1 MSNLQASQS
10 RRVQRDWLLMGV
22 PAAVGVLLSLGV
34 AGLAVWPTWQRLQI
48 AEAERE
54 QLAEQRQRLPLLRTQ
69 LLKLRDNVD
78 QAEQRRSQILGLIAG
93 SGEINTFMAQLSA
106 EAQRTGVIL
115 DGYEPITTAPPPE
128 AESNRSNARQNKDK
142 APAPPPDPLLAP
154 GLQKTSLLFT
164 ARGTGPQ
171 LLAFLRGLEKLSL
184 LVVQSDLSLKHETKD
199 AAKPGEAAVNTT
211 QLRLNLSLYSSAE
224 QPAKA
229 P

>member
-1 MSNLQASQS
+1 MSNLQVS
-10 RRVQRDWLLMGV
+10 RPSRLQRDWVLMGL
-22 PAAVGVLLSLGV
+22 PAAMGLLLSVGV

-48 AEAERE
+48 AQAERE

-69 LLKLRDNVD
+69 LLKLRDNVE
-78 QAEQRRSQILGLIAG
+78 QAEQRRIQILGLIAG

-115 DGYEPITTAPPPE
+115 DGYEPITTAPPLE
-128 AESNRSNARQNKDK
+128 AESSRSNAKPAKDK

-154 GLQKTSLLFT
+154 GLQKTSLLLT

-199 AAKPGEAAVNTT
+199 AAKPGEAAASTT
-211 QLRLNLSLYSSAE
+211 QLRLNLSLYSSTE